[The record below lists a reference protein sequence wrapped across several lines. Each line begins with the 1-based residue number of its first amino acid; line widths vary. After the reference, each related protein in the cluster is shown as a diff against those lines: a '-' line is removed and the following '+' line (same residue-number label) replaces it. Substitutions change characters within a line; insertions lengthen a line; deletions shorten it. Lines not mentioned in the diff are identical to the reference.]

1 MSGWNKRWIE
11 AQCLHPLNQSSTFP
25 FNPRFSLWIL
35 NFLLPTLALQHMTG
49 EFSRE
54 EKEAHFTILKIHNEL
69 KGQVK
74 INLLFT
80 KVSGPCLFYS
90 PE

>member
-1 MSGWNKRWIE
+1 MVDRSTTSTSSESKFKISF
-11 AQCLHPLNQSSTFP
+11 QSQIFQ
-25 FNPRFSLWIL
+25 WIL
-35 NFLLPTLALQHMTG
+35 NLLLPTLSPQHMTG

-54 EKEAHFTILKIHNEL
+54 EKEAHFAILKIHNEL